1 MSNVSAG
8 ANRKYGYKNRYYR
21 LQEIPSPSKHWVT
34 DIKSSEQIQGEQKRN
49 EQGQPI
55 VTLDQWSLQNL
66 RSDSYIEK
74 VEHDERGQ
82 TMWKTKPSF
91 WAYLQQKQ
99 QEDEA
104 FELVNSFN

>member
-1 MSNVSAG
+1 MSNVIAG

-21 LQEIPSPSKHWVT
+21 LQEIPSPNKRWVT
-34 DIKSSEQIQGEQKRN
+34 DIKPEEQIQGEQKTN
-49 EQGQPI
+49 TQGQLI

-82 TMWKTKPSF
+82 TTWKTNPSL
-91 WAYLQQKQ
+91 WEYLQRKQ
-99 QEDEA
+99 QEDKD
-104 FELVNSFN
+104 FELTHS